1 MQVNEKRRSET
12 KAGTQDGPGESGEE
26 RRGLRIIDLGV
37 EGEEGAAVEEEE
49 GEAEEEKDA
58 FEVALASVA
67 QDNHHPKEHEQS
79 ACGESD
85 QANVEE

>member
-12 KAGTQDGPGESGEE
+12 KAGTQDGPGESGEQ

-67 QDNHHPKEHEQS
+67 RITTIQKSMSRVPVVNPIRRM
-79 ACGESD
+79 
-85 QANVEE
+85 

>member
-12 KAGTQDGPGESGEE
+12 KACTQDGPSESGEE
-26 RRGLRIIDLGV
+26 RRGLRIVDLGV
-37 EGEEGAAVEEEE
+37 KGEERAAVKQEE
-49 GEAEEEKDA
+49 GETEEEKDA

-67 QDNHHPKEHEQS
+67 EDNHHPKEHEQS